1 MAGACMKLQIQE
13 SIPRGYPVCTWCLC
27 HHVHSQ
33 REEQEYCPS
42 RDTCQCSISTLHML
56 DLVQQSVIKHVQLQ
70 GCMGQR
76 TSSFPE
82 RKGTCD
88 GIKEVRRPMQGIFSV
103 SASNETIDSA
113 DSSGTLVGLVYMLH
127 EQVRPS

>member
-1 MAGACMKLQIQE
+1 
-13 SIPRGYPVCTWCLC
+13 
-27 HHVHSQ
+27 
-33 REEQEYCPS
+33 
-42 RDTCQCSISTLHML
+42 ML
-56 DLVQQSVIKHVQLQ
+56 DLVQQSVAKYVQLQ

-76 TSSFPE
+76 TSSFPG

-88 GIKEVRRPMQGIFSV
+88 GIKEVRRPMQDIFSV
-103 SASNETIDSA
+103 SASKETIDSA

>member
-1 MAGACMKLQIQE
+1 MWSYK
-13 SIPRGYPVCTWCLC
+13 S
-27 HHVHSQ
+27 
-33 REEQEYCPS
+33 
-42 RDTCQCSISTLHML
+42 
-56 DLVQQSVIKHVQLQ
+56 
-70 GCMGQR
+70 CMGQR

-88 GIKEVRRPMQGIFSV
+88 GIKEVKDPMQGIFSV
-103 SASNETIDSA
+103 STSNERIDSA